1 MEVIDPVRANHQTF
15 LRMAY
20 IPPNKENTDNIAK
33 GIAMPIRRDE
43 TNSGISSVPGK
54 KKPPV
59 IMKAIIRPATAI
71 NPTTPEIMFKI
82 PATVGFQVCSIYST
96 PECIYNN
103 RLHHNIL

>member
-1 MEVIDPVRANHQTF
+1 MVQFKSRSLFYSNSCLDSAVNIVAVIPIGKPPNSGIEAKMEVIEPVRANHQTF

-54 KKPPV
+54 KKAPSD
-59 IMKAIIRPATAI
+59 
-71 NPTTPEIMFKI
+71 NE
-82 PATVGFQVCSIYST
+82 G
-96 PECIYNN
+96 ND
-103 RLHHNIL
+103 